1 MFKPMNE
8 PINQHQPE
16 KETVIGASVK
26 IKGNLNSKGNI
37 VVRGQLTGTIR
48 TEADVIIE
56 STAKIFGSIQGNNV
70 LIAGEVNGSISC
82 FQKLELTASAKLLGD
97 IETRDLIIALGA
109 NFNGKTTMGQTIKPI
124 VNDSSE
130 ESDDYG
136 NKKSAKPASKP
147 GDKNDRVGLAV

>member
-1 MFKPMNE
+1 MNE
-8 PINQHQPE
+8 AMQQPE

-37 VVRGQLTGTIR
+37 IVRGQLTGTIK

-56 STAKIFGSIQGNNV
+56 STAKIFGSIQGNNI
-70 LIAGEVNGSISC
+70 LIAGDVNGNVSC

-109 NFNGKTTMGQTIKPI
+109 NFNGKCVMGQTVKQLPNEPEEDEQNAKKP
-124 VNDSSE
+124 V
-130 ESDDYG
+130 
-136 NKKSAKPASKP
+136 KLAKPNEKV
-147 GDKNDRVGLAV
+147 NLAI

>member
-1 MFKPMNE
+1 MFKPMNDAM
-8 PINQHQPE
+8 QQPE

-37 VVRGQLTGTIR
+37 IVRGQLTGTIK

-56 STAKIFGSIQGNNV
+56 STAKIFGSIQGNNI
-70 LIAGEVNGSISC
+70 LIAGDVNGNISC

-109 NFNGKTTMGQTIKPI
+109 IFNGKCAMGQNVKQLPNEVEEEDLNGKKPI
-124 VNDSSE
+124 KLA
-130 ESDDYG
+130 
-136 NKKSAKPASKP
+136 NKST
-147 GDKNDRVGLAV
+147 DKVGLAV